1 MRKPLN
7 LDRDTE
13 VVDIEMGPAEG
24 PAPYGA
30 LFAEGD
36 CRLTRFEPALVV
48 DDFPKPRPGERFLPH
63 LVGDGKDQTLYVC
76 AYPGLNSL
84 LEPNAAVLALYPDL
98 QRNGTVVRRVKDLR
112 TRRLDEVTEIRLID
126 LLKVNMQGGELAVLR
141 GGRQVLARVLAVHVD
156 VAFVRLYKGQPTFG
170 DIDLELRRLGLV
182 PHHLLNAKYFVMA
195 AGTPSYRNQ
204 GPSGQL
210 INGEMLYLRDLSRHD
225 LMDDEQLKH
234 LAVICHHY
242 GAHDEAR
249 FCMGVLEKRRAI
261 PKETVLRYIEWL
273 AAGAQP

>member
-1 MRKPLN
+1 MRKPLS

-24 PAPYGA
+24 PAPYAA

-48 DDFPKPRPGERFLPH
+48 DDFPKARPNERFLPY
-63 LVGDGKDQTLYVC
+63 LVGDGKDHTLHMC
-76 AYPGLNSL
+76 AHPGLNSL
-84 LEPNAAVLALYPDL
+84 LEPNPAVLALYSDL
-98 QRNGTVVRRVKDLR
+98 QRNAAVTRKVEALR
-112 TRRLDEVTEIRLID
+112 TRRLDDISEIKIID

-141 GGRQVLARVLAVHVD
+141 GGRQVLARAVAVHVD
-156 VAFVRLYKGQPTFG
+156 VTFVRLYKGQPASG

-182 PHHLLNAKYFVMA
+182 LHHFVTAKRFVMA
-195 AGTPSYRNQ
+195 ASAASYHNESPS
-204 GPSGQL
+204 SQL
-210 INGEMLYLRDLSRHD
+210 INGEALYLRDLSRHD

-242 GAHDEAR
+242 AAFDEAR
-249 FCMGVLEKRRAI
+249 FCMGVLEKRRSI
-261 PKETVLRYIEWL
+261 PKDTVLRYNEWL
-273 AAGAQP
+273 AG